1 MWTPTFSTNTV
12 SLSDELRRLNRLLD
26 DAEWNGEYEIVR
38 RLQPQIQRLKQLA
51 DDGELFYPL
60 F

>member
-1 MWTPTFSTNTV
+1 MWTQNSSTNTV
-12 SLSDELRRLNRLLD
+12 SLSDELRRLTRLLD